1 MCLNKLIHLKTNQ
14 FYGLC
19 LNLMH
24 DHKLPGIEQ
33 TGWQLTAPKN
43 DAIPDIL
50 NSKLSKEK
58 YSLWPFK
65 KLGDSSI

>member
-1 MCLNKLIHLKTNQ
+1 
-14 FYGLC
+14 
-19 LNLMH
+19 MH